1 MVTHHTHTQSHTP
14 ETSLNNPLA
23 SCISHTLICFLKTCS
38 MPLLWYFMSLKQ
50 CLFLFQGWFHDVLQD
65 SKSGKHWLGPHWMVV
80 CMYVCVCVWPL
91 NILLLE
97 SQSDGC
103 FLNEIPS
110 PDLCLASICFSWP
123 LNLNKLFLII
133 LTRFL
138 GIYQF
143 SVSRIQFNTTFEC
156 RSRRRL
162 KGFYTWHWIFA
173 KMLWVNTLIF
183 WKWIWEV
190 GQRSNLGTHYNSS
203 FNHYLLERIKHP
215 KYYNYFWHL
224 MWIHSSSIHFFSLLT
239 AKLND
244 WINTLIS

>member
-1 MVTHHTHTQSHTP
+1 
-14 ETSLNNPLA
+14 
-23 SCISHTLICFLKTCS
+23 

-65 SKSGKHWLGPHWMVV
+65 SKSGKHWLGPHWMVG
-80 CMYVCVCVWPL
+80 CMYVCVCVCVCVCVWPL

-110 PDLCLASICFSWP
+110 PDLGLASICFSWP

-143 SVSRIQFNTTFEC
+143 SVSRIQFNTTFEY

-215 KYYNYFWHL
+215 KCYNYFWHL

-244 WINTLIS
+244 WINTLSLNCTLLEDCSLSGSCAGPLRTKLHWLS